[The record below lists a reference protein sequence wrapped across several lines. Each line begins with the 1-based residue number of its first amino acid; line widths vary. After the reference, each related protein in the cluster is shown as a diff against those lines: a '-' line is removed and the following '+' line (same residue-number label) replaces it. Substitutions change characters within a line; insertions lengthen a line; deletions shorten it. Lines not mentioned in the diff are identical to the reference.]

1 MSERSAGSRG
11 VGTRERILDAA
22 ERLMADRGIAGVSL
36 NEINTAAGQ
45 RNTAALHYHF
55 GGRDGLL
62 RAIMQRHGT
71 WLRARHE
78 ELYAEVI
85 GGGRERDVRGLVEVI
100 VLPVA
105 EYIGMGPGQRAAIR
119 IWTSTLAHP
128 ALAIEDVHMM
138 VDLALTRAARTLV
151 EIMAESM
158 PRELAVERL
167 VVASQS
173 VMHVLADRAILEDT
187 PVSRRR
193 PLPLP
198 LVARNLVD
206 MTAAALTAPVA
217 PATREAAGR
226 AGTAAPDDA
235 VPEAAG
241 RSAV

>member
-1 MSERSAGSRG
+1 M
-11 VGTRERILDAA
+11 A
-22 ERLMADRGIAGVSL
+22 ERGIAGVSL

-62 RAIMQRHGT
+62 RAIMQRHGG
-71 WLRARHE
+71 WLRARHD

-85 GGGRERDVRGLVEVI
+85 GGGRDRDVRGLVEVI

-105 EYIGMGPGQRAAIR
+105 EYIGRGSSQRAAIR
-119 IWTSTLAHP
+119 IWTSALAHP
-128 ALAIEDVHMM
+128 QLAIEDVQTM
-138 VDLALTRAARTLV
+138 VDPALTLAARALI

-173 VMHVLADRAILEDT
+173 AMHVLADRAVLEDS
-187 PVSRRR
+187 PGSRRR
-193 PLPLP
+193 LLPLA

-206 MTAAALTAPVA
+206 MTAAALTAPVD
-217 PATREAAGR
+217 PATRTSVDEIVRGS
-226 AGTAAPDDA
+226 
-235 VPEAAG
+235 AG
-241 RSAV
+241 RSRV